1 VVEMDN
7 HPPEGR
13 GSLPMSRL
21 EKRLIAG
28 ALVFVVIYLGAAAL
42 TIHNRMTADREEARI
57 ESAEPLREERHLMMA
72 ELLLPMLIL
81 FTVAFSYL
89 LLKKKREK
97 VAARMDEDPG
107 HEFDG
112 EWREDGPGEE
122 GESEKNA

>member
-1 VVEMDN
+1 
-7 HPPEGR
+7 
-13 GSLPMSRL
+13 MSRL

-42 TIHNRMTADREEARI
+42 TIHDRMTADREEARI

-97 VAARMDEDPG
+97 VAARMDEDQDL
-107 HEFDG
+107 ELDG
-112 EWREDGPGEE
+112 QWREAGSAGKEQP
-122 GESEKNA
+122 EKNA

>member
-1 VVEMDN
+1 
-7 HPPEGR
+7 
-13 GSLPMSRL
+13 MSRL

-42 TIHNRMTADREEARI
+42 TIQHRMTADRDEARF

-81 FTVAFSYL
+81 FAVAFSYL

-97 VAARMDEDPG
+97 VAARMDEEKDL
-107 HEFDG
+107 EFDG
-112 EWREDGPGEE
+112 EWREAGTA
-122 GESEKNA
+122 EKEQAERNA